1 MLDSAGLTDPTIQV
15 AATSATQSGPSPMVV
30 KAPAAN
36 EHLTVDIAPGQELV
50 FEFNP
55 LDVPSHAIRGDLVFD
70 FPNGGTLILQWF
82 PNGSS
87 PDGSTLV
94 TLPDGVSLSIA
105 DLLQSLDLN
114 DIRFDAGRSNSCS
127 IGNSI
132 A

>member
-70 FPNGGTLILQWF
+70 FPNGGTLILQGF

-94 TLPDGVSLSIA
+94 NRRRRGRKATQGMA
-105 DLLQSLDLN
+105 TGEERSLDP
-114 DIRFDAGRSNSCS
+114 RRP
-127 IGNSI
+127 
-132 A
+132 